1 MKTKLLVIGG
11 PTASGKSAAAI
22 RCALRLGGE
31 IISADSMQLY
41 RGMDIGTAKPD
52 AHERA
57 LAAHHLIDVLD
68 PASAGADLAD
78 YTAMCADAI
87 ADIAG
92 RGAVPILCGGTGLY
106 IDTLI
111 SGTVLS
117 DSASSPELRAELSRF
132 AEENGAKV
140 LHDRLASIDPA
151 SAAATHANNVRRVI
165 RAIEIYETTGIT
177 KTEWDRRSAAAE
189 PPYDARVFV
198 LTFEDRELLRRRIDS
213 RVDLMMKRGLEEEV
227 RALYDAGKLVGD
239 SVASQAIGYKEFLPY
254 FRGEITLGEAVEE
267 IKNATRRY
275 AKRQMT
281 WFRRNKNAVEI
292 RADEDGR
299 LRGSDDIADEICER
313 FADGDA
319 H

>member
-1 MKTKLLVIGG
+1 
-11 PTASGKSAAAI
+11 
-22 RCALRLGGE
+22 
-31 IISADSMQLY
+31 MQLY

-177 KTEWDRRSAAAE
+177 KTEWGQA
-189 PPYDARVFV
+189 
-198 LTFEDRELLRRRIDS
+198 
-213 RVDLMMKRGLEEEV
+213 KRGGGAAV
-227 RALYDAGKLVGD
+227 RRA
-239 SVASQAIGYKEFLPY
+239 
-254 FRGEITLGEAVEE
+254 R
-267 IKNATRRY
+267 
-275 AKRQMT
+275 
-281 WFRRNKNAVEI
+281 I
-292 RADEDGR
+292 RAH
-299 LRGSDDIADEICER
+299 L
-313 FADGDA
+313 
-319 H
+319 

>member
-1 MKTKLLVIGG
+1 M
-11 PTASGKSAAAI
+11 
-22 RCALRLGGE
+22 
-31 IISADSMQLY
+31 
-41 RGMDIGTAKPD
+41 
-52 AHERA
+52 
-57 LAAHHLIDVLD
+57 
-68 PASAGADLAD
+68 
-78 YTAMCADAI
+78 
-87 ADIAG
+87 
-92 RGAVPILCGGTGLY
+92 PILCGGTGLY

-132 AEENGAKV
+132 AEENGAEA

-281 WFRRNKNAVEI
+281 WFRRNKNAFEI
-292 RADEDGR
+292 CADEDGR
-299 LRGSDDIADEICER
+299 IRSSDDIADEICER